1 MKPIVMQ
8 FVESKDLGGKLIE
21 WFDHGR
27 FAHVDTV
34 MPDGT
39 LLGARSEVIDGVPAG
54 VQFRPANYLPDSL
67 YKFRVELPCIDVIS
81 DKYYDFVISQIGKEY
96 DWEAIAGFV
105 TGRNWMDP
113 SKWFCSELNAA
124 GLVEC
129 GYLNPLSAPAN
140 KIAPD
145 DLLLV
150 LSGVLELDLRPV

>member
-1 MKPIVMQ
+1 MKPIIFQ
-8 FVESKDLGGKLIE
+8 FSGSKDLGGKIIE

-34 MPDGT
+34 MPDGS
-39 LLGARSEVIDGVPAG
+39 LLGARSEVVDGVPAG
-54 VQFRPANYLPDSL
+54 VQIRPASYLPADTET
-67 YKFRVELPCIDVIS
+67 FRVEIPALDVIS
-81 DKYYDFVISQIGKEY
+81 EAYYEFVLAQVGKEY

-105 TGRNWMDP
+105 SGRNWQDP

-140 KIAPD
+140 KVAPD

-150 LSGVLELDLRPV
+150 LSAFIPMQLAPI